1 MSIDT
6 KPLSAAAAVRI
17 LRDLAERDYQPT
29 LARIDMTITDSSRFA
44 AAARSVQEAVSA
56 DEASG
61 ADTADDDIVV
71 DLVRPT
77 AEDLQVIFE
86 EAAATV
92 A

>member
-17 LRDLAERDYQPT
+17 LRDLAESDYQPT
-29 LARIDMTITDSSRFA
+29 LARIDMTVTDSSRFA
-44 AAARSVQEAVSA
+44 AVPRVVQEAVSA
-56 DEASG
+56 DEE
-61 ADTADDDIVV
+61 TVV